1 MAGESTRALMSG
13 FVFGALAFQHGNSG
27 SDSEG
32 FLLGVVKGEAE
43 DSITDSQMSDVQVV
57 YTIDIQ
63 RSIPLYHPC
72 RFYSGV
78 GELNNLALKKLLA
91 GQEKDV
97 IGWYKFR
104 HNTEQTITFR
114 EKVLHH
120 NLQTYLSNSELV
132 FLLVTSHSTT
142 ETESTHLME
151 YALHKPQDH
160 LLQKVPLIIANLG
173 LSEQQGYSTLFGSS
187 MSAGFNRAV
196 TNHRSEFFNE
206 DGTLK
211 EVNKIT
217 AVCTSLQEE
226 LKETCSRVADSENF
240 VEKLLQ
246 QVNQL
251 KMQITKKKQ
260 QLCKHGNGNKEMASP
275 EENVFLCQ
283 ALRNFF
289 PKFAVLQSSSLTV
302 NGETIPHICA
312 TNHNCSDLKNL
323 TLLIQPGDLS
333 KVSMQKTG
341 KRKRP
346 PQKRKACLLRAMTRR
361 TTQQKNSTED
371 RLLFNSGTETDD
383 SEQLTIDWTGTPSP
397 TF

>member
-1 MAGESTRALMSG
+1 MAWESTRALMSG
-13 FVFGALAFQHGNSG
+13 FVFGALAFQHVNSG
-27 SDSEG
+27 SDAEG

-43 DSITDSQMSDVQVV
+43 DNITDSQMSDVQVV

-78 GELNNLALKKLLA
+78 GELNKRALQKLLA

-104 HNTEQTITFR
+104 HNTEQTISFR

-120 NLQTYLSNSELV
+120 NLQTCLSNPELV

-173 LSEQQGYSTLFGSS
+173 LSEQQGYSSLFGSS
-187 MSAGFNRAV
+187 MSSGFNRAV
-196 TNHRSEFFNE
+196 TNHRSEFFND

-211 EVNKIT
+211 EVDKIT
-217 AVCTSLQEE
+217 AMCTSFQEE

-251 KMQITKKKQ
+251 KMQIAKKKL
-260 QLCKHGNGNKEMASP
+260 QLHKHGKKESASP

-283 ALRNFF
+283 ALRKFF
-289 PKFAVLQSSSLTV
+289 PNFAVLQSSSLTV
-302 NGETIPHICA
+302 NGETIPHICD
-312 TNHNCSDLKNL
+312 TNHNCSDLNNL
-323 TLLIQPGDLS
+323 TLVIQPGDLC
-333 KVSMQKTG
+333 KVSMQKAG

-346 PQKRKACLLRAMTRR
+346 HLKRKACLPRATKRS
-361 TTQQKNSTED
+361 TTLEKTSTDD
-371 RLLFNSGTETDD
+371 RILLKSGTETDD
-383 SEQLTIDWTGTPSP
+383 SEQLRMDWTGSQSP

>member
-13 FVFGALAFQHGNSG
+13 FVFGALAFQHVNAG

-43 DSITDSQMSDVQVV
+43 DSITDSHMSDVQVV

-78 GELNNLALKKLLA
+78 GELNNLELKKLLA

-114 EKVLHH
+114 EKVLQH
-120 NLQTYLSNSELV
+120 NLQTYFSNPELV

-151 YALHKPQDH
+151 YALHKPQDD
-160 LLQKVPLIIANLG
+160 LLQKVPLIITNLG

-251 KMQITKKKQ
+251 KMQIAKKKQ
-260 QLCKHGNGNKEMASP
+260 QLCKHGKKELSLP

-283 ALRNFF
+283 ALRKFF
-289 PKFAVLQSSSLTV
+289 PNFAVLQSSSLTV
-302 NGETIPHICA
+302 HGETIPHICD
-312 TNHNCSDLKNL
+312 TNHSCSDLNNL
-323 TLLIQPGDLS
+323 TLLLQPGDLS
-333 KVSMQKTG
+333 KVSMQKAG

-346 PQKRKACLLRAMTRR
+346 PLKRKACLLRATTRS
-361 TTQQKNSTED
+361 TTQQKNSTDD
-371 RLLFNSGTETDD
+371 RILFSSGTETDD
-383 SEQLTIDWTGTPSP
+383 SEQLRIDWTSSQSP

>member
-13 FVFGALAFQHGNSG
+13 FVFGALGFQHVNSG

-32 FLLGVVKGEAE
+32 FLLGVLKGEAK

-63 RSIPLYHPC
+63 RNIPLYQPC

-78 GELNNLALKKLLA
+78 GELNKLALQKLLA

-104 HNTEQTITFR
+104 HNSEQTISFR
-114 EKVLHH
+114 ERVLHR
-120 NLQTYLSNSELV
+120 NLQIYLCNPELV
-132 FLLVTSHSTT
+132 FLLITSKSTT
-142 ETESTHLME
+142 ETKSTHLME
-151 YALHKPQDH
+151 YALHKPQDD
-160 LLQKVPLIIANLG
+160 LLQKVPLIITNLG
-173 LSEQQGYSTLFGSS
+173 LAEQQGYSTLFGSS
-187 MSAGFNRAV
+187 VSAGFNRAV
-196 TNHRSEFFNE
+196 TNHRSDFFNE
-206 DGTLK
+206 DGSLK

-217 AVCTSLQEE
+217 AVCASLQEE
-226 LKETCSRVADSENF
+226 LKETCSRVADSECF

-251 KMQITKKKQ
+251 KMQIAKKR
-260 QLCKHGNGNKEMASP
+260 QLCNRGEKEVANP

-283 ALRNFF
+283 ALRKFF
-289 PKFAVLQSSSLTV
+289 PHFAVLQSSSLTV

-312 TNHNCSDLKNL
+312 INHDCSDLNNL
-323 TLLIQPGDLS
+323 TLLLEPNEYSQVP
-333 KVSMQKTG
+333 MQKTG

-346 PQKRKACLLRAMTRR
+346 PQKKSCFPRAKTRS
-361 TTQQKNSTED
+361 TTRQKNSIND
-371 RLLFNSGTETDD
+371 RILLNSGTETDD
-383 SEQLTIDWTGTPSP
+383 SEQLRPDWTGSHSP